1 MSERTTPRI
10 RPPGRWPALRIES
23 KATPRIRP
31 PGRWPALR
39 IESKA
44 TRTRAWAWIRGLGG
58 LAVLALLVW
67 HVGSGPF
74 VAGLRRVDGSAITI
88 AAVIGA
94 LTTFCCAWRW
104 RLVLSG
110 LGVKLPWRDA
120 VTAYYR
126 SLFLNATLPGGVVG
140 DAHRAVR
147 HGMDIG
153 DVGLGVR
160 AVVLERVAGL
170 SVQVFL
176 AVAVLWLFPSPAR
189 SFLPT
194 VTVVVLATALAVVL
208 VGRALPRLRGARWRR
223 ALSAVRGDV
232 RAGLFTGR
240 TWLGVLAASSG
251 VVLGS
256 LATFLLAART
266 AGAVA
271 PLLQLVPLTM
281 LALLAMGLPVNVAGW
296 GAREGAAAWAFGAA
310 GLTAAQGVATA
321 VTYGVLVLAASLPGA
336 VVLVAR
342 WVSRR
347 LDGNRDGDPVRTPAP
362 ALQGD
367 GVRG

>member
-1 MSERTTPRI
+1 MSERK
-10 RPPGRWPALRIES
+10 S
-23 KATPRIRP
+23 
-31 PGRWPALR
+31 
-39 IESKA
+39 
-44 TRTRAWAWIRGLGG
+44 RTAVWAWIRGLGG
-58 LAVLALLVW
+58 LTVLGLLVW
-67 HVGSGPF
+67 HVGTGPF
-74 VAGLRRVDGSAITI
+74 LDGLRRVDGSALVV
-88 AAVIGA
+88 AAGIGA
-94 LTTFCCAWRW
+94 LTTLCCAWRW

-110 LGVKLPWRDA
+110 LGVMLPWRDA

-176 AVAVLWLFPSPAR
+176 AVAVLWVFPSPAR

-194 VTVVVLATALAVVL
+194 VTVVVAVTALAVVL
-208 VGRALPRLRGARWRR
+208 VARLRWARRW
-223 ALSAVRGDV
+223 LSAVRTDV
-232 RAGLFTGR
+232 RAGLLAGR

-271 PLLQLVPLTM
+271 PLAQLVPLTM

-321 VTYGVLVLAASLPGA
+321 VTYGVLVLAATLPGA
-336 VVLVAR
+336 AVLIAR

-347 LDGNRDGDPVRTPAP
+347 LDGNRHGDPVRAAAP
-362 ALQGD
+362 ALQQD
-367 GVRG
+367 GMRG

>member
-1 MSERTTPRI
+1 MSERP
-10 RPPGRWPALRIES
+10 S
-23 KATPRIRP
+23 
-31 PGRWPALR
+31 
-39 IESKA
+39 
-44 TRTRAWAWIRGLGG
+44 RTKAWAWIRGLGG
-58 LAVLALLVW
+58 LAVLGLLVW
-67 HVGSGPF
+67 RVGSGPF
-74 VAGLRRVDGSAITI
+74 LEGLQRVSGSALAVAAGL
-88 AAVIGA
+88 GA
-94 LTTFCCAWRW
+94 LTTLCCAWRW
-104 RLVLSG
+104 RLVLAA

-120 VTAYYR
+120 IAAYYR

-176 AVAVLWLFPSPAR
+176 AVAVLWVFPSPAR

-194 VTVVVLATALAVVL
+194 ITVVVVATALAVVL
-208 VGRALPRLRGARWRR
+208 VGRALPKLRWNRWRR
-223 ALSAVRGDV
+223 ALVAVRGDF
-232 RAGLFTGR
+232 RAGLLTGR
-240 TWLGVLAASSG
+240 TWMGVLAASSG
-251 VVLGS
+251 VVIGS

-271 PLLQLVPLTM
+271 PLMQLVPLTM

-347 LDGNRDGDPVRTPAP
+347 LDGNRDSDPVRTAAP
-362 ALQGD
+362 ALERD

>member
-1 MSERTTPRI
+1 MSERTPR
-10 RPPGRWPALRIES
+10 A
-23 KATPRIRP
+23 
-31 PGRWPALR
+31 
-39 IESKA
+39 
-44 TRTRAWAWIRGLGG
+44 RAWAWIRGLGG
-58 LAVLALLVW
+58 LAVLGLLVW
-67 HVGSGPF
+67 RVGSGPF
-74 VAGLRRVDGSAITI
+74 LEGLQRVSGSALAVAAGL
-88 AAVIGA
+88 GA
-94 LTTFCCAWRW
+94 LTTLCCAWRW
-104 RLVLSG
+104 RLVLAA

-120 VTAYYR
+120 IAAYYR

-176 AVAVLWLFPSPAR
+176 AVAVLWVFPSPAR

-194 VTVVVLATALAVVL
+194 VTVVVVATALTVVL
-208 VGRALPRLRGARWRR
+208 VGRALPKLRWNANAGWRR
-223 ALSAVRGDV
+223 ALAAVRGDFRV
-232 RAGLFTGR
+232 GPFDGARRNAIWKLFTGR
-240 TWLGVLAASSG
+240 TWMGILAASSG

-271 PLLQLVPLTM
+271 PLMQLVPLTM

-347 LDGNRDGDPVRTPAP
+347 LDGNRDSDPVRTAAP
-362 ALQGD
+362 ALERD